1 MLPLY
6 SIGQLALTKMTS
18 MYTELYQL
26 TSKMRNAA
34 LEGRWEE
41 VLHLEQ
47 SRHLLFQR
55 LASNGEPQ
63 GQEQKKLLA
72 EMLAAT
78 DEISAL
84 AAAHTAELRERLTRG
99 NVAQQPVSTSGK
111 N

>member
-1 MLPLY
+1 
-6 SIGQLALTKMTS
+6 

-34 LEGRWEE
+34 LEGRWED

-47 SRHLLFQR
+47 SRHSLFQR
-55 LASNGEPQ
+55 LASLGEPQ
-63 GQEQKKLLA
+63 APEQKKLLA

-84 AAAHTAELRERLTRG
+84 AAAHTAELRERLMRK
-99 NVAQQPVSTSGK
+99 QPSSQLVCIPTE